1 MKIINFELSLTKLIH
16 SSKQKMNRP
25 KVRNQFI
32 IKNPWDKVSNEKITN
47 KNSLIDIYA
56 YYYYWFKWNIIILNL
71 EITI

>member
-32 IKNPWDKVSNEKITN
+32 IKNPWDKDSNEKIIN
-47 KNSLIDIYA
+47 
-56 YYYYWFKWNIIILNL
+56 
-71 EITI
+71 